1 MCTIIIFTIYLYL
14 RKRHKIDN
22 KKQILKLIN

>member
-14 RKRHKIDN
+14 RKRQKIDN
-22 KKQILKLIN
+22 QKQRLKLIN